1 VTPFA
6 LWTHILLKGG
16 EGMLDSMHAAV
27 RRARPAVGVIPTEDA
42 PKPGA
47 RRSPRKRV
55 AKRAAAK
62 AKGKAKPKRKA
73 RARSA
78 KARRR

>member
-6 LWTHILLKGG
+6 LWTHVLLKGG
-16 EGMLDSMHAAV
+16 EAMLDSMQNAV
-27 RRARPAVGVIPTEDA
+27 RRSARPAVGVIPTEDA
-42 PKPGA
+42 PKPAA
-47 RRSPRKRV
+47 RQSPRKPR
-55 AKRAAAK
+55 AK
-62 AKGKAKPKRKA
+62 AKAKATPKRKV